1 MWRLYTDCLFFP
13 SSDYALQ
20 AGYPELLQLYSL
32 NSGLRFVY
40 LLDDG
45 LDTQL
50 QCGVD
55 VSESLEQ
62 ILEKNSYN

>member
-1 MWRLYTDCLFFP
+1 M
-13 SSDYALQ
+13 
-20 AGYPELLQLYSL
+20 LLQLHSL
-32 NSGLRFVY
+32 NSELRFVC

-45 LDTQL
+45 LDIQL